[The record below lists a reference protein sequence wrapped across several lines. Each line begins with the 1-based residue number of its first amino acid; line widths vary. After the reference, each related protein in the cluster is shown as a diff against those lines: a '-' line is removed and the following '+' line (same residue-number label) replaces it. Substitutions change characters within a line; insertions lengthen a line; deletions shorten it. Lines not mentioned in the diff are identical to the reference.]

1 MHHKLRLNSVY
12 TLHPDAAALSLQIT
26 VCSQAIEDKSTQTTD
41 VTEHH

>member
-12 TLHPDAAALSLQIT
+12 TLHPYAAALPLQIA
-26 VCSQAIEDKSTQTTD
+26 VCSQASEDKSTQTTY